1 MKKESKINDLLQ
13 KAREHG
19 HFDMY
24 YEWDI
29 PKRYEFPVFKE
40 QVGSSIFV
48 YRLPMITEKY
58 ENKNVKYEKLVD
70 DYQYEVG
77 SCFGVGGLEKTKA
90 IHGSGKRKILDSNM
104 RGISRGYRRFKK

>member
-1 MKKESKINDLLQ
+1 MKKDSKINDLLQ

-29 PKRYEFPVFKE
+29 PKRYDFPVFKE

-48 YRLPMITEKY
+48 YRLPMITEKF
-58 ENKNVKYEKLVD
+58 ENKNSKYEKLVD

-77 SCFGVGGLEKTKA
+77 ACFGGGLEKTKA
-90 IHGSGKRKILDSNM
+90 IHGKGKKKILDSNM
-104 RGISRGYRRFKK
+104 KGMSRAMRGFRK

>member
-1 MKKESKINDLLQ
+1 MSKINDLLQ
-13 KAREHG
+13 KAREQG

-29 PKRYEFPVFKE
+29 PKTYSFPVFKE

-48 YRLPMITEKY
+48 YRLPEVIEKY
-58 ENKNVKYEKLVD
+58 ENKNAKNEKLVD

-77 SCFGVGGLEKTKA
+77 SCFGGGLEKTKA
-90 IHGSGKRKILDSNM
+90 IHGKGKRKILDSNM
-104 RGISRGYRRFKK
+104 KGISRGYRGLRK

>member
-13 KAREHG
+13 KAREQG

-29 PKRYEFPVFKE
+29 PKKYEFPVFKE

-58 ENKNVKYEKLVD
+58 ENKNAKNEKLVD

-77 SCFGVGGLEKTKA
+77 SCFGGGLEKTKA

-104 RGISRGYRRFKK
+104 KGISRGYRGLRK

>member
-1 MKKESKINDLLQ
+1 MSKINDLLQ

-29 PKRYEFPVFKE
+29 PKRYDFPVFKE

-48 YRLPMITEKY
+48 YRLPMITEKF
-58 ENKNVKYEKLVD
+58 ENKNSKYEKLVD
-70 DYQYEVG
+70 DYQYEIG
-77 SCFGVGGLEKTKA
+77 SNLGASSVEKTKA
-90 IHGSGKRKILDSNM
+90 IHGRGKRKIFDSNM
-104 RGISRGYRRFKK
+104 KGINRALRGFRK

>member
-58 ENKNVKYEKLVD
+58 ENKNAKYEKLVD
-70 DYQYEVG
+70 DYQYESG
-77 SCFGVGGLEKTKA
+77 SCFGGGIEKTKSV
-90 IHGSGKRKILDSNM
+90 HGKGKRKIFDSNM
-104 RGISRGYRRFKK
+104 KGINKSFHKFKK